1 MVPNSE
7 ALRAIPETPK
17 TVRGETWINCG
28 IIERNLET
36 QKLSYKLLI
45 QCDLK
50 VKLPDFVI
58 NTFMPKATK
67 GFYNDVVKY
76 YQKNHKTI

>member
-1 MVPNSE
+1 VVPNSE

-28 IIERNLET
+28 IIERNPET